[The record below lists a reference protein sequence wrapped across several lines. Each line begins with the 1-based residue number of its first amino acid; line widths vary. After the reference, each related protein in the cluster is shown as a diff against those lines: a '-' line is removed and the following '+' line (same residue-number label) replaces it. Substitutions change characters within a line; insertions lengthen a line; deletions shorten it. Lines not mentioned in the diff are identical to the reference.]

1 MNRLTTTTSSPP
13 FLRLL
18 QCRPLLVAL
27 VGLILLG
34 SAPVAVQAQQNE
46 TVATNGNST
55 TVGDGGDNN
64 SNETILSPTAVPDAD
79 NTPTLAPNRAELPDT
94 GCFTDLNEVSAR
106 VAAKN
111 GFQVESYTLCPN
123 TVYKIGSAGTGTVFE
138 DGFPPLTLRQNTR
151 FICGSDGKSSNNCV
165 LTGGQFQ
172 LLSLYNAFDFEI
184 KSNIVLKGIT
194 FENGQTAGVLLVAPG
209 DVIFDDCIFRVSHVC

>member
-34 SAPVAVQAQQNE
+34 SAAVQAQQNE
-46 TVATNGNST
+46 TVAMNGNST
-55 TVGDGGDNN
+55 TVGDGGENN
-64 SNETILSPTAVPDAD
+64 SNETLLSPTAAAAAD
-79 NTPTLAPNRAELPDT
+79 NTPTLAPIRFEIPDM
-94 GCFTDLNEVSAR
+94 GCFADLSEVADR

-111 GFQVESYTLCPN
+111 GYQVETYTLCPN
-123 TVYKIGSAGTGTVFE
+123 TIYKIGSTGTGTIVE
-138 DGFPPLTLRQNTR
+138 GGSPPLTLRQNTR
-151 FICGSDGKSSNNCV
+151 YICGSDGKSSNNCV